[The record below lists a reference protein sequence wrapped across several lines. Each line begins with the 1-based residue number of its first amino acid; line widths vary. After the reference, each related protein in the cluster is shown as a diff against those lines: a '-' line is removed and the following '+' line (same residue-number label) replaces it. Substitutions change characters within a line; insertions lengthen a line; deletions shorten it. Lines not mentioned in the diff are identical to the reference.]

1 MKIFLELEV
10 ENSKES
16 RIVYDFMNSMVKDLR
31 NLLYGHRDEIEY
43 LKIEKAIL
51 NSKTILWKSKTK
63 PKEINVEQIVIDII
77 KSIKWYEHKD
87 NRFIIQ
93 IDRSKKLS
101 GTNTQLTTIANF
113 IEYGNQYALP
123 LHFFS
128 RYFNEFANKARIYW
142 SSYKQLRTQIKV
154 KEMVTVV

>member
-10 ENSKES
+10 ENEKEQK
-16 RIVYDFMNSMVKDLR
+16 IVDDFMNAMVKDLR

-43 LKIEKAIL
+43 YKIEKAIL
-51 NSKTILWKSKTK
+51 NSKLILWRSKQK
-63 PKEINVEQIVIDII
+63 PKEINVEQVVVDII
-77 KSIKWYEHKD
+77 KAIKWYRHKD
-87 NRFIIQ
+87 NKFIIQ
-93 IDRSKKLS
+93 IDRSKKFMN
-101 GTNTQLTTIANF
+101 TNTQLTTIANF
-113 IEYGNQYALP
+113 IEYGNPYSLP

-154 KEMVTVV
+154 KEIVTVI

>member
-10 ENSKES
+10 ENGKEEK
-16 RIVYDFMNSMVKDLR
+16 IIYDFMNAMVKDLR

-51 NSKTILWKSKTK
+51 NSKLILWRSKQK
-63 PKEINVEQIVIDII
+63 PKEIDAEQVVIDII
-77 KSIKWYEHKD
+77 KAIKWYRHKD
-87 NRFIIQ
+87 NKFIIQ
-93 IDRSKKLS
+93 IDRSKKFMN
-101 GTNTQLTTIANF
+101 TNTQLTTIANF
-113 IEYGNQYALP
+113 IEYGNPYSLP

-128 RYFNEFANKARIYW
+128 RYFNEFANKARVYW

-154 KEMVTVV
+154 KEIVTVI

>member
-63 PKEINVEQIVIDII
+63 PKEINVEQVVVDII

-154 KEMVTVV
+154 KEIVTVV

>member
-154 KEMVTVV
+154 KEIVTVV

>member
-63 PKEINVEQIVIDII
+63 PKEIDVEQVVIDII
-77 KSIKWYEHKD
+77 KSVKWYEHKD

-154 KEMVTVV
+154 KEIVTVV